1 MKIAEEI
8 LVIIASNRRWNDSY
22 RQVGQVK
29 CGHDQGFLS
38 LGGGGGGGGGG
49 LMTLFLG
56 GEAGMGMA
64 DAVATPFGGGR
75 GGGVVTTGFPPG
87 TGGVLITGL
96 VGGTVGAVIRDTA
109 LGGGGGGRIAI
120 DGATTVPAGTLPC
133 RTTRRRAPTVR
144 SEPLATTVS

>member
-1 MKIAEEI
+1 
-8 LVIIASNRRWNDSY
+8 
-22 RQVGQVK
+22 
-29 CGHDQGFLS
+29 
-38 LGGGGGGGGGG
+38 
-49 LMTLFLG
+49 MTFLG

-64 DAVATPFGGGR
+64 DADAIPFVVVAVGDGE
-75 GGGVVTTGFPPG
+75 GGVATTGFPPG